1 MCEKISIPNE
11 TMLPQVALML
21 AEGNSVILLT
31 RGNSMLPF
39 IIGDRDSVE
48 LAARPE
54 YRTGDIVLAQLG
66 DNRWVLHRL
75 IGVSGEDV
83 ILKGDGNLDGTE
95 NCALQDIAGAVR
107 CIIRGNGR
115 KVDVTT
121 PTFVRRSCC
130 WRKLPRTVRRYT
142 LGILRRVIRFI

>member
-1 MCEKISIPNE
+1 MCEKVTIPNE
-11 TMLPQVALML
+11 AMLPQVARML

-39 IIGDRDSVE
+39 IVGDRDSVE
-48 LAARPE
+48 LAVKPE
-54 YRTGDIVLAQLG
+54 YEPGDIVLAEVG

-75 IGVSGEDV
+75 IGVSGEKV
-83 ILKGDGNLDGTE
+83 LLKGDGNLDGTE

-121 PTFVRRSCC
+121 PTFVRRSRR